1 MWLRHVAASQIRICY
16 LFLEQFVRTVCK
28 SSRTLTLISGQEQ
41 WFFFL
46 SFLWL
51 FHFSAVYVH
60 ILLSPIL
67 SLKHLRF
74 ETFPLKF
81 STISHNMRR
90 RVLSLSLL
98 FVFLTIIVP
107 LKQAPPLS
115 RAIQTIQRRHLTR
128 TGEEKRKSKFKIMRI
143 LLRHINAFLS
153 VSSRNIIAEKNLL
166 LVLTHSEKKLIVDL
180 T

>member
-1 MWLRHVAASQIRICY
+1 MSNLDLERLPLFQAKNSDFFYPFCGFSTSQ
-16 LFLEQFVRTVCK
+16 L
-28 SSRTLTLISGQEQ
+28 
-41 WFFFL
+41 
-46 SFLWL
+46 
-51 FHFSAVYVH
+51 YVH
-60 ILLSPIL
+60 ILLSSIL

-74 ETFPLKF
+74 ETFSLKF
-81 STISHNMRR
+81 STISHNLHR

-115 RAIQTIQRRHLTR
+115 RAIQTIQRRDLTR

-153 VSSRNIIAEKNLL
+153 VSTRNIIAEKNLL